1 MGMLGSASVAG
12 FILPYADFDQL
23 AHAVVNR
30 QRDTGRQ
37 SDIQQSEYDNQKPFH
52 SFCKY
57 SKCLVDRKA
66 KKTIN
71 MFKILIFRVCYEG
84 KVNV

>member
-1 MGMLGSASVAG
+1 MLGSASVAG

-37 SDIQQSEYDNQKPFH
+37 SDIQQSEY
-52 SFCKY
+52 